1 MPAASARGERQLG
14 EVEEELDELEA
25 ADQAP
30 DDAGAD
36 ERAEHERVAGGEDE
50 AEDER
55 HVGEREGVGAAAEAD
70 VDDADLGAGEPE
82 RDRPPRQV
90 RLGVRRGAVGEQRP
104 GAGGRRTASAT
115 T

>member
-1 MPAASARGERQLG
+1 MRQLRQ
-14 EVEEELDELEA
+14 VEAELDELQP

-36 ERAEHERVAGGEDE
+36 ERAEHEVVAGGEDE

-55 HVGEREGVGAAAEAD
+55 HVGEREGVRAAAEAD
-70 VDDADLGAGEPE
+70 VDDADLGEREPE

-90 RLGVRRGAVGEQRP
+90 RLGVGDAVVREQRP
-104 GAGGRRTASAT
+104 APAAPTTASAMT
-115 T
+115 